1 MTCRYCGTEL
11 PEGAMFCGEC
21 GRSVAV
27 TRQTLT
33 TRSPKPVAEVFVP
46 AVDEPEPVAEPVAEP
61 VEASSVEASSGD
73 VVEDPSDEY
82 VDDPEPEHDLSL
94 EVVAGPE
101 PVVEPEPEPEPEPVV
116 EPESEPE
123 SEREPV
129 AEPDP
134 APALD
139 APPEPPLVAAAPIV
153 EPVASIPSVVDEE
166 HVDVEATRI
175 TPVGQGGDRFVLQFS
190 TGESVTVFGTGIIG
204 RNPNPEPGEY
214 FDQRVTIVDP
224 GKSVSKTHLEFGQ
237 TSGAFWVNDRF
248 SGNGSGI
255 RQPEGERVHCDPGKR
270 YLVARGSRVDIGEQF
285 FIVS

>member
-1 MTCRYCGTEL
+1 
-11 PEGAMFCGEC
+11 MFCGEC

-33 TRSPKPVAEVFVP
+33 TRTPKPVAEVFVP
-46 AVDEPEPVAEPVAEP
+46 AVEEPEPLEESVAEP
-61 VEASSVEASSGD
+61 VEASSVEAPSVD
-73 VVEDPSDEY
+73 IAEDPSDES
-82 VDDPEPEHDLSL
+82 VDAPEPEHDLSL

-101 PVVEPEPEPEPEPVV
+101 PVAEPEPEPAAEPEP
-116 EPESEPE
+116 
-123 SEREPV
+123 
-129 AEPDP
+129 AP

-139 APPEPPLVAAAPIV
+139 ATPEPPLVAAAPIV
-153 EPVASIPSVVDEE
+153 EPVASIPSVVEEE

-237 TSGAFWVNDRF
+237 TLGAFWVNDRF

>member
-1 MTCRYCGTEL
+1 
-11 PEGAMFCGEC
+11 MFCGEC

-33 TRSPKPVAEVFVP
+33 TRTPKAVAEVFVP
-46 AVDEPEPVAEPVAEP
+46 AEPVVPVEPASPVEPVETSPALDSDDEPEP
-61 VEASSVEASSGD
+61 
-73 VVEDPSDEY
+73 EY
-82 VDDPEPEHDLSL
+82 DLSL
-94 EVVAGPE
+94 EVIAG
-101 PVVEPEPEPEPEPVV
+101 PEPEPEPVV
-116 EPESEPE
+116 EPEPVDEPE
-123 SEREPV
+123 PEP
-129 AEPDP
+129 EPEP
-134 APALD
+134 APVV
-139 APPEPPLVAAAPIV
+139 APA
-153 EPVASIPSVVDEE
+153 ASIPPVIEEE

-175 TPVGQGGDRFVLQFS
+175 TPVGHGGDRFVLQFS

-237 TSGAFWVNDRF
+237 TSGAFWVNDRY

>member
-27 TRQTLT
+27 TRHTLT
-33 TRSPKPVAEVFVP
+33 TRTPKAVAEAFVP
-46 AVDEPEPVAEPVAEP
+46 PVVVEEAEPEVEPEPDH
-61 VEASSVEASSGD
+61 D
-73 VVEDPSDEY
+73 V
-82 VDDPEPEHDLSL
+82 SL

-101 PVVEPEPEPEPEPVV
+101 PEAAVGPEPEPESIV
-116 EPESEPE
+116 EPESALAAEPE
-123 SEREPV
+123 V
-129 AEPDP
+129 
-134 APALD
+134 APALEVT
-139 APPEPPLVAAAPIV
+139 PEPPVVAPAPV
-153 EPVASIPSVVDEE
+153 VAPVASIPRVVDEE
-166 HVDVEATRI
+166 HLDVEATRI
-175 TPVGQGGDRFVLQFS
+175 TPQGQGGDRFVLQFS

-237 TSGAFWVNDRF
+237 TSGAFWVNDRY